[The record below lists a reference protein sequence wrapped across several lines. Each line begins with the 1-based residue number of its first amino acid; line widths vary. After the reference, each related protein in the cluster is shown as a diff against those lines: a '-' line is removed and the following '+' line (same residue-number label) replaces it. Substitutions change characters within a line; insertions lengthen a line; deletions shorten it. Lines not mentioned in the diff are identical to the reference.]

1 MNWYIRKTFLEVI
14 ENKIYFY
21 QSKIKLSMGIISFLA
36 KRKYKNNRPIYYI
49 KAIVRELLPDY
60 LCRIQLKS
68 RVKSQNGFDIGYIQ
82 KRVDYYNKLDDCRP
96 PSEFL
101 PKLSEFK
108 IPKKIR
114 AYYFDSYE
122 YTRFFSKN
130 LRAAFLSGDITHV
143 PDFPTILKSRP
154 IGDQNANSVLLN
166 LDKIRHFIYVT
177 DKKSF
182 VNKKDMLIGR
192 GAVTQPHRKRFLEM
206 YFNHPLCN
214 VGQVNKDNQ
223 GDKYL
228 VEKMT
233 IDEQLDYKFILS
245 LEGNDVATNLKWI
258 MSSNSLAVM
267 PCPKYETW
275 FMEGTLIP
283 NYHYVVIKD
292 DYSDLE
298 ERLNYYIEHT
308 DQALEIVRNAN
319 EYVNQFRKKRREDVI
334 SLLVLDKY
342 FRETGQYNA

>member
-1 MNWYIRKTFLEVI
+1 
-14 ENKIYFY
+14 
-21 QSKIKLSMGIISFLA
+21 MGIISFLA

-49 KAIVRELLPDY
+49 RAIFRELFPDF

-68 RVKSQNGFDIGYIQ
+68 RLKSQTRFDIEYIQ
-82 KRVDYYNKLDDCRP
+82 KRVNYYNKLENYKHP
-96 PSEFL
+96 LQSL
-101 PKLSEFK
+101 PKLNEFK

-122 YTRFFSKN
+122 YIRFFSKN
-130 LRAAFLSGDITHV
+130 LRAAFLPGDITYV
-143 PDFPTILKSRP
+143 PDFPTIVKSRP
-154 IGDQNANSVLLN
+154 IGGQNANSVLLN

-177 DKKSF
+177 DKKTFIS
-182 VNKKDMLIGR
+182 KKGMLVGR
-192 GAVTQPHRKRFLEM
+192 GAVTQPHRKRFLEI

-214 VGQVNKDNQ
+214 VGQVNKDHL

-267 PCPKYETW
+267 PYPKYETW

-283 NYHYVVIKD
+283 NYHYVSIKD

-319 EYVNQFRKKRREDVI
+319 EYVRQFRNKRREDVI

-342 FRETGQYNA
+342 FRETGQYTD

>member
-1 MNWYIRKTFLEVI
+1 
-14 ENKIYFY
+14 
-21 QSKIKLSMGIISFLA
+21 MGIFSFLA

-49 KAIVRELLPDY
+49 RAIFRELLPDY
-60 LCRIQLKS
+60 LCRIRLKS
-68 RVKSQNGFDIGYIQ
+68 RLKSTHGFDIKSIQ
-82 KRVDYYNKLDDCRP
+82 KRVNYYNKLENNTQ
-96 PSEFL
+96 SLSTL
-101 PKLSEFK
+101 PKLSEFR

-122 YTRFFSKN
+122 YTRFFSKK
-130 LRAAFLSGDITHV
+130 LRAAFLPGDITYV
-143 PDFPTILKSRP
+143 PDLPTIVKSRP
-154 IGDQNANSVLLN
+154 IGEHNANSVILN

-182 VNKKDMLIGR
+182 GSKKDMLVGR
-192 GAVTQPHRKRFLEM
+192 GAVTQAHRKRFMEM

-214 VGQVNKDNQ
+214 VGQVNHDNL
-223 GDKYL
+223 GNKHL

-267 PCPKYETW
+267 PRPKYETW

-283 NYHYVVIKD
+283 NYHYVEIMV

-298 ERLNYYIEHT
+298 ERLKYYIDHT
-308 DQALEIVRNAN
+308 GKALEIVKNAN
-319 EYVNQFRKKRREDVI
+319 EHVRQFRNKKREDVI

-342 FRETGQYNA
+342 FRKTGQYDK

>member
-1 MNWYIRKTFLEVI
+1 
-14 ENKIYFY
+14 
-21 QSKIKLSMGIISFLA
+21 MGIISFLA

-49 KAIVRELLPDY
+49 RAIFRELFPDF

-68 RVKSQNGFDIGYIQ
+68 RLKSQTRFDIEYIQ
-82 KRVDYYNKLDDCRP
+82 KRVNYYNKLNDFGQ
-96 PSEFL
+96 SLQSL

-130 LRAAFLSGDITHV
+130 LQAAFLPGDITYV
-143 PDFPTILKSRP
+143 PDFPTIVKSRP

-177 DKKSF
+177 DKKPF
-182 VNKKDMLIGR
+182 AVKKDMLVGR

-214 VGQVNKDNQ
+214 VGQVNHDNM

-267 PCPKYETW
+267 PRPKYETW

-283 NYHYVVIKD
+283 NYHYVSIKD

-298 ERLNYYIEHT
+298 DRLNYYIQHT
-308 DQALEIVRNAN
+308 DQAIEIVKNAN
-319 EYVNQFRKKRREDVI
+319 EYVRQFRNKKREDVI
-334 SLLVLDKY
+334 ALLVLDKY
-342 FRETGQYNA
+342 FRKTGQCGN